1 MIPAAVLVAAAAVPA
16 VVHAAAVAI
25 RAVVRAAAAA
35 AAVIPEA
42 TATRTIHSQPARREG
57 DRAEQINL
65 RMNRPHG

>member
-1 MIPAAVLVAAAAVPA
+1 MAAAAVPA

-35 AAVIPEA
+35 AVIPE
-42 TATRTIHSQPARREG
+42 TIATRTIHSQPARREG